1 MKQISSSPWAGPRG
15 DPSICKEVIARNS
28 LQTDPTRSSPV
39 RIIGVSNHGRRL
51 RARRVVGSWIPAAF
65 VIVLA
70 AAMMDVVY
78 MLIAT
83 FASSAIVL
91 TLSGLI
97 SESAW
102 FPLLF
107 QIACVVVLVYLGIS
121 YLTPEKCEQQA
132 TVNEAREQK
141 QEARA
146 RQMGHTSPFFVGL
159 LIAVTNLASPT
170 FLPSMIAFVGFLQAN
185 RWLGHTVVDNLLF
198 SGGFGT
204 GTTIWFVVVMRTLIH
219 FRTRLSP
226 SFITG
231 IYRFAGGSM
240 LLFAAVITYNV
251 AVSTPWGSMLQ

>member
-1 MKQISSSPWAGPRG
+1 MFSAIVLGVAGGFVLSVPPG
-15 DPSICKEVIARNS
+15 PLSIAV
-28 LQTDPTRSSPV
+28 TRQA
-39 RIIGVSNHGRRL
+39 HGGYFRQ
-51 RARRVVGSWIPAAF
+51 GF